1 MNGAVVVDASVAVK
15 WLVREVY
22 SDLAESLTRTWLR
35 QGTRIVV
42 PYLMLVEVSNA
53 LYQKARQGEIALDAA
68 AGLVENL
75 VSKDITLWETSG
87 LHSRALELAATLNQ
101 PAIYDAHY
109 LALAEIMGCDLWT
122 ADERF
127 FRAGTGQF
135 PSLHW
140 IGEFS
145 S

>member
-22 SDLAESLTRTWLR
+22 SDRAESLTRTWLR

-53 LYQKARQGEIALDAA
+53 LYQKARQGEIALDSA
-68 AGLVENL
+68 AGMVENL
-75 VSKDITLWETSG
+75 VSQDITLWETSG
-87 LHSRALELAATLNQ
+87 LHSRALELAAALDQ

-109 LALAEIMGCDLWT
+109 LALAEIIDCDLWT

-135 PSLHW
+135 PNLHW
-140 IGEFS
+140 IGES
-145 S
+145 ST

>member
-22 SDLAESLTRTWLR
+22 SDRAESLTRTWLR

-87 LHSRALELAATLNQ
+87 PHSRALELAAALNQ
-101 PAIYDAHY
+101 PAVYDAHY
-109 LALAEIMGCDLWT
+109 LALAEIIGCDLWT

-127 FRAGTGQF
+127 FRSEAGQF
-135 PSLHW
+135 PNLHW

-145 S
+145 T